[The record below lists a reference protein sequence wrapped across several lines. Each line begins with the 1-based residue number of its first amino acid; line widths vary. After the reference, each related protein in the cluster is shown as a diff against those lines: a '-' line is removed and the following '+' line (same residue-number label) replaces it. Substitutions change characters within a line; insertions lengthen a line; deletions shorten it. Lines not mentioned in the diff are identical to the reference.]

1 MRKKKL
7 LIITTSILAILILG
21 GVYISTGV
29 KSSKKDRIVTT
40 AEVQKQDISSNILV
54 KGKLE
59 SKSKSEISSDL
70 SYRVNE
76 IFVKVGD
83 KVKKGDKLATFDM
96 KELNQ
101 DIESAKLEL
110 EIQEAQYK
118 EKNSEEH
125 ILSLQKDVENQ
136 TMDFET
142 AKNKYESSKEL
153 YELGSISKDEL
164 DSDYNTYKKAQNN
177 LDKIKADLNK
187 AIREKNNDS
196 DAKSLELKRLNL
208 KQKIDDLSKSTI
220 ISPIDGTVT
229 AIDAKIGSI
238 PKGAG
243 GLFVIEDLTKLK
255 ATFDINEFDIN
266 KLHIGQ
272 DVNLTTESL
281 NDKVFKGKITNIYPT
296 ARIKEGSASG
306 KQIVIPVE
314 VDLVGDV
321 KGLRP
326 GLVIESNI
334 ETQKQEGA
342 LTVPYEAIYEKPDKT
357 NCVFLVKNG
366 VLKEVP
372 IEIGIQSD
380 LVVQVI
386 SKDIKPGDKV
396 ALNPN
401 ETFSDGMKINIM
413 E

>member
-1 MRKKKL
+1 MTKKKKIMGISIILVIL
-7 LIITTSILAILILG
+7 LFIVLNFKSAGSSDDIPVITTDIRTSN
-21 GVYISTGV
+21 
-29 KSSKKDRIVTT
+29 
-40 AEVQKQDISSNILV
+40 ISSDIYV
-54 KGKLE
+54 KGELK
-59 SKSKSEISSDL
+59 SKIKSEISSDL
-70 SYRVNE
+70 TYIVDN
-76 IFVKVGD
+76 IFVNVGD

-101 DIESAKLEL
+101 DIESAKLEF

-118 EKNSEEH
+118 EKNIEER
-125 ILSLQKDVENQ
+125 ILCLKKDVENQ
-136 TMDFET
+136 TMDFEI
-142 AKNKYESSKEL
+142 AQNKYESSKSL

-177 LDKIKADLNK
+177 LDKIKVDLNK

-196 DAKSLELKRLNL
+196 DAKSLELKKLNL
-208 KQKIDDLSKSTI
+208 KQKIDDLSKSTV

-243 GLFVIEDLTKLK
+243 GIFVIEDLKNLK
-255 ATFDINEFDIN
+255 ATFDINEFDIS
-266 KLHIGQ
+266 KLHKGQ
-272 DVNLTTESL
+272 KINLTTESL
-281 NDKVFKGKITNIYPT
+281 PDAAFKGKITNIYPT

-306 KQIVIPVE
+306 KQIIIPVE
-314 VDLVGDV
+314 VDLIGNI

-326 GLVIESNI
+326 GLIIESKI
-334 ETQKQEGA
+334 ETEKRKDA
-342 LTVPYEAIYEKPDKT
+342 LVLPYEAIYEKQDKT
-357 NCVFLVKNG
+357 NCIFVVKDEM
-366 VLKEVP
+366 LKEIPVKL
-372 IEIGIQSD
+372 GIQSD

-401 ETFSDGMKINIM
+401 EAFIDGMKVSTM
-413 E
+413 K